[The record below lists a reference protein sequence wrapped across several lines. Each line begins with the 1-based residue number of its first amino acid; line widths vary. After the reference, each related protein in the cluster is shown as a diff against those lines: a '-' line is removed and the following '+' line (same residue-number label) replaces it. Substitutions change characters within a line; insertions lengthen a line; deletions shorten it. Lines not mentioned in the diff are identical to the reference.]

1 VSAQTDTAALAPEVR
16 WRLPF
21 NPWHLILFPTAF
33 AFALPLMWLL
43 LSSFM
48 SNTQINQ
55 FPPTI
60 IPDSL
65 HLDGWNTVLGD
76 SDFPR
81 WFVNSMIVALV
92 TVVSNVVFCSLAGY
106 AFARMKFRGSTILFL
121 LILLTLI
128 IPFELTMIPT
138 FIVMDAL
145 GLVDTLGALII
156 PALVTPLGVFLMRQ
170 FFINLPPEIEEAAR
184 IDGCSRLGVL
194 IHVAMPL
201 AKPALATLA
210 ALTFL
215 LEWNDLLW
223 PLIAIST
230 DHNATLP
237 LGLTTFQGQHTQD
250 FSAVMAGNVITV
262 TPVLIAFLLAQRT
275 FIESLTASAVKG

>member
-145 GLVDTLGALII
+145 GLVDSASSSSTCRRRSRRRRGSTAA
-156 PALVTPLGVFLMRQ
+156 PGSACSSTWRCR
-170 FFINLPPEIEEAAR
+170 LPSPR
-184 IDGCSRLGVL
+184 SRRS
-194 IHVAMPL
+194 P
-201 AKPALATLA
+201 
-210 ALTFL
+210 
-215 LEWNDLLW
+215 
-223 PLIAIST
+223 
-230 DHNATLP
+230 
-237 LGLTTFQGQHTQD
+237 
-250 FSAVMAGNVITV
+250 
-262 TPVLIAFLLAQRT
+262 R
-275 FIESLTASAVKG
+275 